1 MLKRKVS
8 DIFVSYSYLKTFF
21 DMATQEIRNAKL
33 QQRYRSLS
41 YGSKIVPE
49 LRLSGVWL
57 EELGFS
63 AGVSVDIRISR
74 GKLIITPKENGNG

>member
-1 MLKRKVS
+1 
-8 DIFVSYSYLKTFF
+8 
-21 DMATQEIRNAKL
+21 MASQEIRNAKL

-57 EELGFS
+57 EEQGFG
-63 AGVSVDIRISR
+63 AGISVDIRVSR
-74 GKLIITPKENGNG
+74 GKLIITPKDSGNG